1 METIIVNKQSY
12 KLEISENGICLYLWG
27 EESNKVA
34 TNLLLI
40 PPIIINFILIGSFI
54 YMASLGEGIPIG
66 FIISCIVG
74 LGTSAY
80 FIKLFLWN
88 KYGQEVFLLEKD
100 KFISYDDYNFFK
112 DNYQS
117 HGSSLSQFYIVNGMT
132 LSKVPK
138 KPYSKYKNG
147 MFQIAFLVNG
157 VRIISKNK
165 LPIETIMKIREAID
179 HWK

>member
-74 LGTSAY
+74 LGTSA
-80 FIKLFLWN
+80 
-88 KYGQEVFLLEKD
+88 
-100 KFISYDDYNFFK
+100 
-112 DNYQS
+112 
-117 HGSSLSQFYIVNGMT
+117 
-132 LSKVPK
+132 
-138 KPYSKYKNG
+138 
-147 MFQIAFLVNG
+147 
-157 VRIISKNK
+157 
-165 LPIETIMKIREAID
+165 
-179 HWK
+179 